1 MKRQRLDRL
10 LVERGLVESREQA
23 RRLILAG
30 AVSVDQ
36 RLQTKPGALVAG
48 DAHITLKR
56 PLQYVS
62 RAGLKLARALE
73 HFEINPEGLIV
84 IDVGA
89 STGGFTDCLLQHGA
103 AHVYAVDVGYGQLAW
118 KLRQDPRVTVM
129 ERTNARYLDS
139 LPEPADM
146 ATFDVSFIS
155 LQLVIPPVL
164 NLLKPTARIVALVKP
179 QFEAGRGQVGRGG
192 VVKDT
197 SVHRQVLLDFARWA
211 RAQGLALLG
220 LTPSPIRGPAGNVEF
235 LSYLGRGQPDPG
247 LDLEVQVDTC
257 IEEAG
262 RISEQHVES

>member
-10 LVERGLVESREQA
+10 LVERGVVESREQA

-30 AVSVDQ
+30 EVSVDE

-48 DAHITLKR
+48 DAHVTLKR
-56 PLQYVS
+56 PPQYVS

-73 HFEINPEGLIV
+73 HFEIDLEGLV
-84 IDVGA
+84 AIDVGA

-103 AHVYAVDVGYGQLAW
+103 ARVYAVDVGYGQLAW
-118 KLRQDPRVTVM
+118 KLRQDPRVIIM

-164 NLLKPTARIVALVKP
+164 NLLKPTAHIVALVKP

-192 VVKDT
+192 VVKDAA
-197 SVHRQVLLDFARWA
+197 VHRQVLLGFARWT
-211 RAQGLALLG
+211 RVQGLALLG
-220 LTPSPIRGPAGNVEF
+220 LIPSPIRGPAGNVEF
-235 LSYLGRGQPDPG
+235 LSYLGRGQPDPD
-247 LDLEVQVDTC
+247 LDLEAQVDTC

-262 RISEQHVES
+262 RISEQHAES